1 MTNKKKLIL
10 LIVWTVISMS
20 VYLMLC
26 VPYDVGILMAYI
38 IVASILIVAFTI
50 LNRGFEKQPKSDDP
64 KEQKRQNLAT
74 TCALIALPLIFSVLL
89 DVMLSSFGYSLPQIV
104 FNLLYS

>member
-1 MTNKKKLIL
+1 MTNKKKLLL
-10 LIVWTVISMS
+10 LIVWTVISML

-64 KEQKRQNLAT
+64 TEQRRQRLAT
-74 TCALIALPLIFSVLL
+74 LCALLALPLIFSVLL

>member
-1 MTNKKKLIL
+1 MSNKKKLIL

-20 VYLMLC
+20 VYLLLC
-26 VPYDVGILMAYI
+26 VPLDVGILMAYI
-38 IVASILIVAFTI
+38 IIASLLIVAFTI

-64 KEQKRQNLAT
+64 KEKRRQALAT

>member
-1 MTNKKKLIL
+1 MTNKKKLLL

-50 LNRGFEKQPKSDDP
+50 LNRGFEKQPN
-64 KEQKRQNLAT
+64 KEDKDSQLF
-74 TCALIALPLIFSVLL
+74 ALCSRFR
-89 DVMLSSFGYSLPQIV
+89 LSSRCFST
-104 FNLLYS
+104 